1 METCEVQQ
9 WEIPGYVPR
18 VWAGREVM
26 GQQCGAGK
34 MCLVWVWLGC
44 RLVQPPP
51 PQTSQDLNSFEAKN
65 KLKGFQ
71 PKRAFHVGAGSF
83 LLSRSVFNATSRQ
96 GAFRELCSCGTS

>member
-1 METCEVQQ
+1 MGLGRC
-9 WEIPGYVPR
+9 
-18 VWAGREVM
+18 VWFGSGWGV
-26 GQQCGAGK
+26 G
-34 MCLVWVWLGC
+34 LSS
-44 RLVQPPP
+44 PPP

-83 LLSRSVFNATSRQ
+83 LLSRSVFNATSGQ